1 VRSGYLVVYPFAY
14 PLMAEPQSGRT
25 QKIWRDGELVAWE
38 DATIHVMSHVIHYG
52 SSVFE
57 GIRCYETPTGG
68 AIFRLRDHMRRLQ
81 DSARI
86 YRMPMRYSVD
96 AMMQAAVDTVNGNGL
111 THCYLR
117 PVVARTGEQMG
128 VLPSQ
133 DPALTETFVIAWN
146 WGPYLGPEALEAG
159 VDVCVSSWRRAAPD
173 TFPTMAKAGGNY
185 LNSQLSKMQ
194 ARLDGYVEGI
204 MLDSA
209 GLVSEG
215 SGENLFVIRDDVLY
229 TSPLAH
235 GILNGITRD
244 SVCTIA
250 RDLGYEVREQA
261 MPREFLYIADEVFFT
276 GTAAEITPIRSID
289 RIPVGSGKPGPIC
302 RAIQTEFLGIAR
314 GEIDDRHGWLT
325 PVAEYA
331 GVAQ

>member
-1 VRSGYLVVYPFAY
+1 MSAQ
-14 PLMAEPQSGRT
+14 QSGRT
-25 QKIWRDGELVAWE
+25 QKIWRDGQIIAWE
-38 DATIHVMSHVIHYG
+38 DAQIHVMSHVVHYG

-68 AIFRLRDHMRRLQ
+68 AVFRLREHMRRLV

-86 YRMPMRYSVD
+86 YRMPIRYSVD
-96 AMMQAAVDTVNGNGL
+96 QLMQAVVDTVNANGL
-111 THCYLR
+111 SQCYLR
-117 PVVARTGEQMG
+117 PLMARTGEQMG
-128 VLPSQ
+128 VMPSH
-133 DPALTETFVIAWN
+133 DPELTETFVVAWN
-146 WGPYLGPEALEAG
+146 WGTYLGAGALENG

-194 ARLDGYVEGI
+194 AQVDGYNDGI
-204 MLDSA
+204 MLDSQ

-215 SGENLFVIRDDVLY
+215 SAMNLFVVHDDVLY
-229 TSPLAH
+229 TSSVAN
-235 GILNGITRD
+235 GILHGITRD
-244 SVCTIA
+244 SVMTIA

-261 MPREFLYIADEVFFT
+261 LPREFLYIADEVFFCGT
-276 GTAAEITPIRSID
+276 GVEITPVRSID

-314 GEIDDRHGWLT
+314 GTIDDRHGWLT
-325 PVAEYA
+325 PVAEPVGA
-331 GVAQ
+331 SR